1 MHKVHIFNLSYM
13 LEPTQ
18 YATHIPGQWTS
29 LFVSKELESMK
40 KKQGKELASVVKSQC
55 TSIEKAAKGKT
66 FKTVEEV
73 II

>member
-1 MHKVHIFNLSYM
+1 M
-13 LEPTQ
+13 
-18 YATHIPGQWTS
+18 
-29 LFVSKELESMK
+29 FVCKELESMK

-66 FKTVEEV
+66 FKTLEEV